1 MPYCAYIRKSR
12 ADLEAESHGEGE
24 TFARHEKILL
34 NLAKS
39 KRIAL
44 TEIKKEL
51 VSGET
56 IAARPVM
63 QQLLAEVDAGLWDG
77 VLVVEVERLARGDT
91 SDQGRVQKSF
101 MYSNTLIITPMKT
114 YDPSNEFDQEYFEFG
129 LFMSRREYKT
139 INRRLQTGRISS
151 IREGKYPG
159 NVCPYGYTREKLQR
173 EKGWKLA
180 PHPEQADVVKLIFSW
195 FTDAGEHLSSTA
207 IAHRLNKMHVPTAK
221 GGEWTV
227 STVSRILKNPVYA
240 GWIIWGRRATV
251 KQMQDGEITKSRPWS
266 QSYEMCKGLHVPLV
280 SQEVFDRAQTAFA
293 EMPNRPIPGKKAF
306 KNPLSGLIVC
316 GCCGR
321 VMQRRPYTN
330 GYPDTLLC
338 PQPGCKTVSSPLAYV
353 ENSVLALL
361 DQWLKDYS
369 TDINLAPP
377 DTASSERQILQDS
390 IAALLTE
397 QTQLDQQQQR
407 LYTLLEQGVY
417 TTAVFIERQQTLAAQ
432 REALENNLHAAREQL
447 ETLEQQETSRVD
459 LVPRIR
465 HVLDVYKLTESPKQ
479 RNELLCSVL
488 EKVEYHKS
496 TNLRHKSDADSDL
509 TLTLYPKIPSSR
521 PHV

>member
-39 KRIAL
+39 KRISL

-63 QQLLAEVDAGLWDG
+63 QQLLREVDAGMWDG

-101 MYSNTLIITPMKT
+101 MYSNTLIVTPMKT

-139 INRRLQTGRISS
+139 INRRLQTGRVSS

-159 NVCPYGYTREKLQR
+159 NVCPFGYTREKLQR
-173 EKGWKLA
+173 EKGWKLV
-180 PHPEQADVVKLIFSW
+180 PHPEQADIVKLIFSW
-195 FTDAGEHLSSTA
+195 FTDKSAHLSSTA
-207 IAHRLNKMHVPTAK
+207 IAHRLNEMHVPTAK
-221 GGEWTV
+221 GGDWTV

-251 KQMQDGEITKSRPWS
+251 KQMQDGEIVKSRPWA
-266 QSYEMCKGLHVPLV
+266 QNYEMCQGLHAPLV
-280 SQEVFDRAQTAFA
+280 SQEIFDQAQQNFT
-293 EMPNRPIPGKKAF
+293 EMPNRPIPGKRAF
-306 KNPLSGLIVC
+306 RNPLSGLIVC

-338 PQPGCKTVSSPLAYV
+338 PQPGCNTVSSPLAYV
-353 ENSVLALL
+353 ENLVLQSLE
-361 DQWLKDYS
+361 QWLADYKADFESVRPTHAGAELEIMKDQ
-369 TDINLAPP
+369 LA
-377 DTASSERQILQDS
+377 AML
-390 IAALLTE
+390 AE
-397 QTQLDQQQQR
+397 QSQLEQQQER
-407 LYTLLEQGVY
+407 LYSLLEQGIY
-417 TTAVFIERQQTLAAQ
+417 STAVFIERQQTLDTQ
-432 REALENNLHAAREQL
+432 RNALTANIADTQQQL
-447 ETLEQQETSRVD
+447 ERLEHEEATKGD
-459 LVPRIR
+459 MVPRIQ
-465 HVLDVYKLTESPKQ
+465 HVLDVYKQTESAKKK
-479 RNELLCSVL
+479 NELLTSVL
-488 EKVEYHKS
+488 NKVVYHKS
-496 TNLRHKSDADSDL
+496 TNLRHHTESDL
-509 TLTLYPKIPSSR
+509 KLTLSPKFPSPR